1 MIEPDHRKLSIRR
14 QCKLLKVSR
23 TAFYYDPKPE
33 ARIDIEEKI
42 RLKELFIQIPFY
54 GYRKMAKELISEGFK
69 TSPKRVRRLMKELG
83 LRAVSPRKITSIPN
97 RQNPIYP
104 YLLRGKRIRYP
115 NQVWATDITYLKLEK
130 GFAYLVAI
138 IDIWSRK
145 VLTWKIS
152 TTLDSE
158 FCIAAV
164 KEALAKYGTP
174 AIFNTDQGCQFTSY
188 AFLKPLH
195 EAGVRISMDGKGSWR
210 DNIYV
215 ERLWRSLKYED
226 IYLRSYESVRELK
239 KGVQKYF
246 RFYNGKR
253 YHQSLGYLTPND
265 VYESFQVDK
274 DSQAA

>member
-1 MIEPDHRKLSIRR
+1 MIEPEHRKLSIRK

-23 TAFYYDPKPE
+23 TAYYYAPKPE
-33 ARIDIEEKI
+33 DRKDIEEKI
-42 RLKELFIQIPFY
+42 RLKELFLQIPFY
-54 GYRKMAKELISEGFK
+54 GYRKMFKELKSEGYT
-69 TSPKRVRRLMKELG
+69 TSPKRVRRLMREMG
-83 LRAVSPRKITSIPN
+83 LRAVSPRKFTSIPN

-104 YLLRGKRIRYP
+104 YLLKGKKIRYP
-115 NQVWATDITYLKLEK
+115 NQVWATDITYLKLDK

-138 IDIWSRK
+138 MDIYSRK

-195 EAGVRISMDGKGSWR
+195 EAGVRISMDGQGSWR

-226 IYLRSYESVRELK
+226 IYLRSYENVRELK
-239 KGVQKYF
+239 KGVQRYLN
-246 RFYNGKR
+246 FYNRKR
-253 YHQSLGYLTPND
+253 FHQGLDYLTPDD
-265 VYESFQVDK
+265 VYESFQVQK
-274 DSQAA
+274 DYAA